1 MLRNKFLSDQN
12 RKLVV
17 VRSDGNCFYSA
28 LSVQLF
34 GTPDKDGEV
43 RNVVSRMILLN
54 KSDFLPI
61 FIPRATAKTFEE
73 HCKQVWMPGTWATQ
87 VEVVAAATVFN
98 VPIYFMVQSG
108 EFKWNV
114 IKPLKRPHLRHPD
127 IPEVDVMLL
136 KPNHFELFY
145 YENTHYDAI
154 VSAHTAK
161 VCIDYPV
168 IPCIDSELICLSDS
182 D

>member
-1 MLRNKFLSDQN
+1 MDARYLGNK
-12 RKLVV
+12 
-17 VRSDGNCFYSA
+17 
-28 LSVQLF
+28 
-34 GTPDKDGEV
+34 
-43 RNVVSRMILLN
+43 
-54 KSDFLPI
+54 
-61 FIPRATAKTFEE
+61 
-73 HCKQVWMPGTWATQ
+73 
-87 VEVVAAATVFN
+87 VEVVAATTVFN

-136 KPNHFELFY
+136 KPNYFELFY
-145 YENTHYDAI
+145 YENIHYDAI
-154 VSAHTAK
+154 VSAHTTK

-168 IPCIDSELICLSDS
+168 IPYIDSELICLSDS